1 MVRAEVPQGA
11 DDRHDTTID
20 RTVGAVDDGDGDGD
34 GGDDDDDDGD
44 AMLMATMVILILILN
59 RCILFTVSEV

>member
-20 RTVGAVDDGDGDGD
+20 RTVGAVDDGD